1 VEGLGVVYGLD
12 LQLEEHN
19 IQQKYFHCMHTHM
32 VMLLKPAQT
41 KGWFNS
47 ITQPASLHSSRGD
60 TFKQTIAT
68 TQTFSDQNK

>member
-1 VEGLGVVYGLD
+1 MVYWLD

-19 IQQKYFHCMHTHM
+19 LVQKYFHCKHMHM

-47 ITQPASLHSSRGD
+47 ITQPASSHSSRGD

-68 TQTFSDQNK
+68 TQTFSDQND